1 MLKIIKK
8 LEKTFADRDL
18 IELNDENAETIS
30 GGYELFTIKNQTNY
44 NVGYSVDGKVWKHKP
59 NYIWRWLTFGKGII
73 NFDTDGRLGV
83 ESYKKYNLSS
93 GKTYAFRDNKSTS
106 DPYDIELYD
115 IT

>member
-1 MLKIIKK
+1 MSKINKR
-8 LEKTFADRDL
+8 LENTFTNRDL

-44 NVGYSVDGKVWKHKP
+44 NVGYSVDGKIWQHKP
-59 NYIWRWLTFGKGII
+59 NYIWRWSTSEEGII

-83 ESYKKYNLSS
+83 KSYKKYNLAG
-93 GKTYAFRDNKSTS
+93 GKTYAFRDNTSTF